1 MQERNVLKKGSWCLP
16 RTEEIGYIDQH
27 YGNLD
32 PEKTPEEVIYQ
43 QNKTLGRNDI
53 RKHLNSFL
61 FRKNEEVC
69 TKVKYL
75 SGGEKARLSLAKVAA
90 NPPKLLILDEIT
102 NNVDIETKQYIC
114 EVLVQYP
121 GAFVVISHEVD
132 FLKNLPLT
140 GRYQIEKGVFHPE
153 TQYLSER

>member
-1 MQERNVLKKGSWCLP
+1 
-16 RTEEIGYIDQH
+16 
-27 YGNLD
+27 
-32 PEKTPEEVIYQ
+32 
-43 QNKTLGRNDI
+43 
-53 RKHLNSFL
+53 
-61 FRKNEEVC
+61 
-69 TKVKYL
+69 
-75 SGGEKARLSLAKVAA
+75 VAA

-140 GRYQIEKGVFHPE
+140 GRYQIEQGVFHPE